1 MLHETLTR
9 ARIQACGRAI
19 IFDSA
24 GRLILV
30 ERNPGVRKG
39 YVAFPGGRIEPGETL
54 GECITREIDEE
65 IGATVLDFEF
75 LFLVENFFAFE
86 GEAIH
91 GIELFC
97 EVRLESD
104 EVESQLAGYEFPW
117 LEVAALSDVDLRPT
131 VVRDRIIDGTYRNV
145 RHLVTRG

>member
-1 MLHETLTR
+1 MSREILTR
-9 ARIQACGRAI
+9 GRLQACGRAI

-24 GRLILV
+24 RRRILV
-30 ERNPGVRKG
+30 ERSLGVREG
-39 YVAFPGGRIEPGETL
+39 YVAFPGGRIELGETL
-54 GECITREIDEE
+54 EQCITREIDEE

-75 LFLVENFFAFE
+75 LFLLENFFVFE

-97 EVRLESD
+97 EVRLKSD
-104 EVESQLAGYEFPW
+104 EVESQLAGCEFPW
-117 LEVAALSDVDLRPT
+117 LEVAALSDADLRPT